1 MIDLKEYKAA
11 LVHDWLITEGGAE
24 KCVQSFLN
32 VNPNF
37 ELFSLIDFFSDEY
50 RQRMLQGK
58 HAHTSF
64 IQKLPTAKSNH
75 RKFLPLFPLAV
86 EQFNLTEYDLILSSS
101 TSVSKGVLTHSNQ
114 LHICYCHS
122 PMRYAWDLYY
132 QYLEEA
138 GLNSGMKGWLAK
150 YLLHRM
156 RSWDIISTNR
166 VDHFV
171 ANSQFIARRI
181 NKVYRRE
188 ADVIYPPVD
197 TDAFKLHENKEDFYL
212 TASRMVPYKKIDI
225 IVEAFSQMPDKKLL
239 VIGSGPDYDK
249 IKARAT
255 KNIELL
261 GYQPFDQLKYYMQ
274 RAKAFIFAAEED
286 FGIIPVEAQ
295 ACGTPVIAFGKG
307 GSLETVS
314 APDTGVF
321 FYEQTAKAIG
331 EAVKV
336 FEASKVS
343 FDPIK
348 IRAHAE
354 KFSSQRFEKQVE
366 EYIAIKYQ
374 DFITKGY

>member
-1 MIDLKEYKAA
+1 MQGKIKAA

-32 VNPNF
+32 VNPDF
-37 ELFSLIDFFSDEY
+37 ELYSLIDFFSDEY

-58 HAHTSF
+58 HAQTSF
-64 IQKLPTAKSNH
+64 IQNLPTAKSNH

-86 EQFNLTEYDLILSSS
+86 EQFNLTDYNLILSSS

-138 GLNSGMKGWLAK
+138 GLIRGLKGWMAK
-150 YLLHRM
+150 YMLHRM

-171 ANSQFIARRI
+171 ANSRFIARRI
-181 NKVYRRE
+181 MKVYRRE

-197 TDAFKLHENKEDFYL
+197 TAAFELHEDKEDFYL

-225 IVEAFSQMPDKKLL
+225 IVEAFSHMPDKRLI
-239 VIGSGPDYDK
+239 VIGSGPDFDK

-255 KNIELL
+255 KNVELL
-261 GYQPFDQLKYYMQ
+261 GYQPFDQLKHYMQ

-295 ACGTPVIAFGKG
+295 ACGTPVIAYGKG

-331 EAVKV
+331 EAIKI
-336 FEASKVS
+336 FESQKVS
-343 FDPIK
+343 FEPVR
-348 IRAHAE
+348 IREHAE
-354 KFSSQRFEKQVE
+354 KFSSQRFEEQIKN
-366 EYIAIKYQ
+366 YISTKYH
-374 DFITKGY
+374 DFITKDS